1 MSKAESP
8 STDEVEEQILD
19 EKVQNA
25 EEVSGVESIEIK
37 EVKAKNA
44 GESY

>member
-1 MSKAESP
+1 MSKAETP
-8 STDEVEEQILD
+8 DVEEQIVD

-25 EEVSGVESIEIK
+25 DEVSGVESIEIK
-37 EVKAKNA
+37 EMKSMNA